1 MYWPAGVTSV
11 LFADGD
17 TVRKASRP
25 EQSATKTIARYGF
38 VGHLW
43 PTNCSCH
50 WCHRDRNQLAR
61 DRPLADSNANS
72 QMRTCQRSFPGDCAD
87 CPSPPGNYRL
97 FLLSAPPFLF
107 ADGQLRH
114 GERIVELPRFPPFF
128 TDFSRE
134 NNATRNS
141 NVIERSWQVG

>member
-1 MYWPAGVTSV
+1 MYWPVGVTNV

-17 TVRKASRP
+17 TVRKASRL

-50 WCHRDRNQLAR
+50 RDRNQLAR

-72 QMRTCQRSFPGDCAD
+72 QTRTCQRSLLGDS
-87 CPSPPGNYRL
+87 PSLILIRILILILIPIVGGNYPL
-97 FLLSAPPFLF
+97 FLLPLRPFSSGVRNVCNISTKTSKWHDYHLATLF
-107 ADGQLRH
+107 
-114 GERIVELPRFPPFF
+114 I
-128 TDFSRE
+128 FSR
-134 NNATRNS
+134 TR
-141 NVIERSWQVG
+141 